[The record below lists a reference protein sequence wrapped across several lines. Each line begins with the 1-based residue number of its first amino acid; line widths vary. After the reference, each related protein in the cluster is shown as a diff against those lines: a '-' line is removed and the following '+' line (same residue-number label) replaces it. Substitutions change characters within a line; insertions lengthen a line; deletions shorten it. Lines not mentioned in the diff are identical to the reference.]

1 MGFEARDKCAV
12 FGVFAPGRDV
22 SRITYY
28 SLFALQHRGQES
40 SGIAV
45 STERHIMV
53 YKDMGLVQQVFTEDI
68 LTMMRGDAAIGHN
81 RYSTTGRST
90 KANAQPL
97 VFQDIDEPARS
108 FAISHNGNL
117 VNTWELAGD
126 LANLGISQE
135 TTSDTETFGLLVKNY
150 LSEMR
155 FNEALLETVKHI
167 RGAYSLVVLTTDGL
181 YAIRDP
187 EGVRPLALGS
197 FEGGYVVASESA
209 AFPLVGGEFVRD
221 IEPGEILRI
230 DHSGLHSERFA
241 EGHIHTCMFEF
252 FYFCRPDSLL
262 RGKETYS
269 MRLEMGRQLA
279 RESAIDAD
287 IVIPVPDSGLPAGI
301 GYADESGLP
310 YHEALVKNRYV
321 GRTFIEPLQAQREI
335 GVRMKL
341 NPLREVIE
349 GKRVVLVDDSIVRGN
364 TSRQMIKMLRK
375 AGALEVHMRLSS
387 PPIKFPCHYGIDFGT
402 YEELIAAGRSI
413 EEINEVIGADTLQ
426 YLSLEGVV
434 KATGFPFDEF
444 CLACFNNERPIPI
457 SEQMKVGKFILED
470 KQG

>member
-45 STERHIMV
+45 STERHVMV
-53 YKDMGLVQQVFTEDI
+53 YKDMGLVQQVFNEDL

-97 VFQDIDEPARS
+97 IFQDTDDPARS

-117 VNTWELAGD
+117 VNTWELVGD
-126 LANLGISQE
+126 LAKMGVSQE
-135 TTSDTETFGLLVKNY
+135 TTSDTEAFGLFLKNY
-150 LSEMR
+150 YSEMS
-155 FNEALLETVKHI
+155 FNEALLETVKRA

-181 YAIRDP
+181 HAVRDP
-187 EGVRPLALGS
+187 AGVRPLALGS
-197 FEGGYVVASESA
+197 FDGGYVVASESA

-221 IEPGEILRI
+221 VEPGEILRI
-230 DHSGLHSERFA
+230 DRSGLHSERFA
-241 EGHIHTCMFEF
+241 EGRIHTCMFEF

-279 RESAIDAD
+279 RESGIDAD

-335 GVRMKL
+335 GVWMKL

-375 AGALEVHMRLSS
+375 TGAREVHMRLSS

-402 YEELIAAGRSI
+402 YEELIAAGRSVD
-413 EEINEVIGADTLQ
+413 EINEVIGADTLQ

-457 SEQMKVGKFILED
+457 SEQMKVGKFILEEET
-470 KQG
+470 

>member
-45 STERHIMV
+45 STERHVMV
-53 YKDMGLVQQVFTEDI
+53 YKDMGLVQQVFNEDL

-90 KANAQPL
+90 KVNAQPL
-97 VFQDIDEPARS
+97 VFQDTDEPARS

-126 LANLGISQE
+126 LANRGFSQE

-150 LSEMR
+150 YSEMS
-155 FNEALLETVKHI
+155 FNEALLEAVKRA
-167 RGAYSLVVLTTDGL
+167 RGAYSLVVLTADGL
-181 YAIRDP
+181 YAVRDP

-230 DHSGLHSERFA
+230 DRAGLHSERFA

-262 RGKETYS
+262 RG
-269 MRLEMGRQLA
+269 
-279 RESAIDAD
+279 
-287 IVIPVPDSGLPAGI
+287 
-301 GYADESGLP
+301 
-310 YHEALVKNRYV
+310 
-321 GRTFIEPLQAQREI
+321 
-335 GVRMKL
+335 
-341 NPLREVIE
+341 
-349 GKRVVLVDDSIVRGN
+349 RV
-364 TSRQMIKMLRK
+364 
-375 AGALEVHMRLSS
+375 
-387 PPIKFPCHYGIDFGT
+387 
-402 YEELIAAGRSI
+402 
-413 EEINEVIGADTLQ
+413 
-426 YLSLEGVV
+426 
-434 KATGFPFDEF
+434 
-444 CLACFNNERPIPI
+444 
-457 SEQMKVGKFILED
+457 
-470 KQG
+470 